1 MSGRARTM
9 RRLSGKVAFISGG
22 GTGIG
27 KACELAFA
35 REGARV
41 VVAGRRVGPLNAVV
55 SEIGVIGGE
64 GLAVRC
70 DVTERAS
77 VESAMRV
84 TVERFGG
91 LTTVVNSAG
100 MVMVADAEGTSDED
114 WHRLMAINL
123 TGTFYVSRAAMP
135 ELRRG
140 GGGSII
146 NMGSVYGLIAMK
158 QRAAYAASKGG
169 VTQLSKAMA
178 LDHAREGIRVNCIC
192 PAITETELIQE
203 MFARMP
209 EAESARQA
217 RAEQIP
223 QGRFGR
229 PEEIANLAVFLASD
243 EAPWLTGAAI
253 PIDGGL
259 SAG

>member
-1 MSGRARTM
+1 M
-9 RRLSGKVAFISGG
+9 RRLLGKVAFITGG

-27 KACELAFA
+27 KACAVAFA
-35 REGARV
+35 REGAKV
-41 VVAGRRVGPLNAVV
+41 AVAGRRHAPLEAAVE
-55 SEIGVIGGE
+55 EIKAAGGE
-64 GLAVRC
+64 ALAVKC
-70 DVTERAS
+70 DVTGRLS
-77 VESAMRV
+77 VESAIRSI
-84 TVERFGG
+84 VEKFGG
-91 LTTVVNSAG
+91 LSTVVNSAG
-100 MVMVADAEGTSDED
+100 TVVAADVEGTSDEE
-114 WHRLMAINL
+114 WQRIIAINL
-123 TGTFYVSRAAMP
+123 TGTFHVSRAALP

-146 NMGSVYGLIAMK
+146 NMGSVFGLIAMK
-158 QRAAYAASKGG
+158 KRAAYAASKGG
-169 VTQLSKAMA
+169 VTLLTKAMA

-203 MFARMP
+203 LLSKMHD
-209 EAESARQA
+209 AENVRKS

-243 EAPWLTGAAI
+243 ESPWLTGAAI
-253 PIDGGL
+253 PIDGGF

>member
-1 MSGRARTM
+1 M
-9 RRLSGKVAFISGG
+9 RRLLGKVAFISGG

-27 KACELAFA
+27 RACALAFA
-35 REGARV
+35 REGAKV
-41 VVAGRRVGPLNAVV
+41 AVAGRRSAPLDAVV
-55 SEIGVIGGE
+55 GEIVAAGGE
-64 GLAVRC
+64 AQAVRC

-77 VESAMRV
+77 VESAIRSA
-84 TVERFGG
+84 VERFGG
-91 LTTVVNSAG
+91 LSTVVNSAG
-100 MVMVADAEGTSDED
+100 ALMAGDAEGTSDDE
-114 WHRLMAINL
+114 WHRLIAINL
-123 TGTFYVSRAAMP
+123 TGTFYVSRATVP

-146 NMGSVYGLIAMK
+146 NMGSIFGLIAMK
-158 QRAAYAASKGG
+158 QRVAYAASKGG
-169 VTQLSKAMA
+169 VTLLTKAMA

-192 PAITETELIQE
+192 PAIVETELIQDL
-203 MFARMP
+203 FAKMP
-209 EAESARQA
+209 DAENVRKM

-243 EAPWLTGAAI
+243 ESPWLTGAAI